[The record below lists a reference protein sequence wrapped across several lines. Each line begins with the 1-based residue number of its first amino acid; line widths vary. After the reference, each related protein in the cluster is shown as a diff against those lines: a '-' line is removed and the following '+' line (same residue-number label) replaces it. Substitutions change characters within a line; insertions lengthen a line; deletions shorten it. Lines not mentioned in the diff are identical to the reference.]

1 MTQIR
6 VTLNGESITSRE
18 GQSVGALLLE
28 HEQLATRTTRQ
39 NARPRGMFCG
49 IGICFDCLITI
60 NGITNQRACVT
71 NIEEGMTIQTQ
82 QGSGAIA

>member
-6 VTLNGESITSRE
+6 VVLNGLEITSRE

-28 HEQLATRTTRQ
+28 HEQRATRTTRQ

-49 IGICFDCLITI
+49 IGMCFDCLITI
-60 NGITNQRACVT
+60 NGVTNQRACVT
-71 NIEEGMTIQTQ
+71 NVEEGMTIQTQ
-82 QGSGAIA
+82 QGSGRIA

>member
-6 VTLNGESITSRE
+6 VILNGVSLTSHE

-28 HEQLATRTTRQ
+28 NGQRATRTTRQ
-39 NARPRGMFCG
+39 NARPRAMFCG

-71 NIEEGMTIQTQ
+71 TVEEGMTIQTQ